1 MKRMILMAVMVLAA
15 LAARAQI
22 VYGDKSGWEAYTM
35 EDEYTGKKTHYMRYY
50 DQQQRLA
57 ASFFPGP
64 NRMAVL
70 EWYDGLL
77 YFDVTFDAVM
87 DNRGHIA
94 KEQIDYEWRIAQVNG
109 EADEDSG
116 TVAMKYGDV
125 KRAGETFYGFFMF
138 DADADAMM
146 SGQSIAVRWNDPIK
160 GKKLVRKISL
170 MGFTRCYDEVLRRY
184 EANIRK

>member
-1 MKRMILMAVMVLAA
+1 LVLTALTAGAQNGAVGN
-15 LAARAQI
+15 RQ
-22 VYGDKSGWEAYTM
+22 GWTVDVS
-35 EDEYTGKKTHYMRYY
+35 EDAFSGKKDYHCFYY
-50 DQQQRLA
+50 DQQKVL
-57 ASFFPGP
+57 G
-64 NRMAVL
+64 AVYYPESGFL
-70 EWYDGLL
+70 TVIDWFDGKL
-77 YFDVTFDAVM
+77 YFDVSFDAVM

-109 EADEDSG
+109 EADEDFG

-125 KRAGETFYGFFMF
+125 KRAGETFFGTFIF

-146 SGQSIAVRWNDPIK
+146 SGQSIAVRWKDPIK

-184 EANIRK
+184 EANRKK

>member
-1 MKRMILMAVMVLAA
+1 MILMAVVVLVA
-15 LAARAQI
+15 LGARAQI

-184 EANIRK
+184 EANRKK